1 MQVKH
6 ADVAGCGLMAA
17 EATGFFLNPIH
28 ATEETRRNRKPRA
41 LPVCVSGDIK
51 MV

>member
-17 EATGFFLNPIH
+17 EATGFFKIQYMQQRKQG
-28 ATEETRRNRKPRA
+28 ERGNRVPCLCA
-41 LPVCVSGDIK
+41 
-51 MV
+51 